1 MRLHKSIAV
10 FSGLMLAGSAWTAEM
25 TDEQVRERIVR
36 DSVTSFSGSCACPES
51 TDAAGRRCGERSAH
65 SKPGGVKPLCY
76 THEVSDQQVRE
87 FRQRH

>member
-1 MRLHKSIAV
+1 MRLHKSIAA
-10 FSGLMLAGSAWTAEM
+10 FSGLMLAGGAWAAEM

-36 DSVTSFSGSCACPES
+36 ASVKSYSGSCACPES

-65 SKPGGVKPLCY
+65 SKPGGAKPICY
-76 THEVSDQQVRE
+76 VHEVSDQQVRE